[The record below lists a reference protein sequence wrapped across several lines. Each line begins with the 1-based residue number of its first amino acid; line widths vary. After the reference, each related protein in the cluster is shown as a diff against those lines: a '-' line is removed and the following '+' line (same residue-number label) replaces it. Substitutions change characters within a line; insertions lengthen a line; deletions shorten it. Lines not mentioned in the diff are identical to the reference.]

1 MPDPNAS
8 QSRLTVAWRLGRV
21 ALHLVRGVATVLVVF
36 PWLALPRRRAIKQA
50 WSRRLLQL
58 LAVRLE
64 VRGVAPQPGSMIVAN
79 HISWLDVYAIN
90 AVQPAAFVAKSEV
103 RGWPLIGWLAARS
116 ETIFL
121 RRGSR
126 GHARIINEEI
136 ARILDGGGNVAV
148 FPEATTTDGSHLLH
162 FHAALLQPAIAAGH
176 AVQPVAVAYRD
187 SDGKR
192 SLVPAYVG
200 ETTLVQSLC
209 AIAAAGRLTA
219 EVWVGESLTADA
231 THRRELAVA
240 ARGAIAEALGLDEGL
255 QTDADVA
262 EAGVAGR
269 VSHAV
274 T

>member
-1 MPDPNAS
+1 MPEPNSAP
-8 QSRLTVAWRLGRV
+8 SRAAVAWRLARV
-21 ALHLVRGVATVLVVF
+21 AFHLVRGVATVLVVF
-36 PWLALPRRRAIKQA
+36 PWLALPRRRAVKQA
-50 WSRRLLQL
+50 WSRRLLDL
-58 LAVRLE
+58 LAVDLA

-79 HISWLDVYAIN
+79 HVSWLDVYAIN

-136 ARILDGGGNVAV
+136 ARVLDGGGNVAV
-148 FPEATTTDGSHLLH
+148 FPEGTTTDGSRLLP

-187 SDGKR
+187 PDGKR

-209 AIAAAGRLTA
+209 AIAAAGRLTV
-219 EVWVGESLTADA
+219 EVWVGESITADA
-231 THRRELAVA
+231 AHRRELAVA
-240 ARGAIAEALGLDEGL
+240 ARGAIARALSLDESL
-255 QTDADVA
+255 PTDTDVA
-262 EAGVAGR
+262 EASLVGR
-269 VSHAV
+269 ISRAA